1 MTTLWLFVPWYRCCW
16 LTHYSFTYQGPCKKY
31 SSCYFPSPTTTFVES
46 ELAMLDLYCQRAGVQ
61 DGMKIV
67 DLGCGWGSL
76 SLYLLEHYPN
86 CKITAISNS
95 QSQRQYIYA
104 TAHERQLKLENLTI
118 ITVSTVT
125 ATGVTA
131 RFGHDHYDALI
142 CCILLFQ
149 RLSLICNEKMTKCT
163 V

>member
-1 MTTLWLFVPWYRCCW
+1 
-16 LTHYSFTYQGPCKKY
+16 
-31 SSCYFPSPTTTFVES
+31 
-46 ELAMLDLYCQRAGVQ
+46 MLDLYCQRAGVQ
-61 DGMKIV
+61 DGMTIV

-125 ATGVTA
+125 ATVVQPHELG
-131 RFGHDHYDALI
+131 F
-142 CCILLFQ
+142 ILLTY
-149 RLSLICNEKMTKCT
+149 LLLIVILTSTALLNGTMKKCK